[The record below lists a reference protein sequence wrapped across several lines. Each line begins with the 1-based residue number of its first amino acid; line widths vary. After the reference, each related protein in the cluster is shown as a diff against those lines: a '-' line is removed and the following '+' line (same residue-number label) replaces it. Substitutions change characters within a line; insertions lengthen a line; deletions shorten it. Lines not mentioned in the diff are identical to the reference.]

1 MDKKAKFQDQ
11 NGVLTPS
18 QIPSAKMENTQKNQ
32 EEAVKGGGKEVS
44 SNKPQNSPTVS
55 VRR

>member
-1 MDKKAKFQDQ
+1 MDKKAKFQEQ
-11 NGVLTPS
+11 NGVLTQS
-18 QIPSAKMENTQKNQ
+18 QIPSAKLENTQKNQ